1 MWQSYV
7 SYQLRKTL
15 YLSIVLLVRKE
26 RKKQWMCYCSMM
38 IGGNYRIKLINK
50 IVELSNN
57 ITVVRSNKLTR
68 RQFPMF
74 PQILIPSLPPKS
86 LNDQSSSQDSASSG
100 FRSGAWTRSFE
111 IPSVL
116 NRARLIE
123 ASPLIG
129 MMTSKSSLLQE
140 IFSRRVNYIL
150 SFAYWCLLSCG
161 NSGTVYCF
169 TSDDLILFCL
179 FPLWV
184 FVFEFHLICFGKT
197 WASLIWRWIN

>member
-1 MWQSYV
+1 
-7 SYQLRKTL
+7 
-15 YLSIVLLVRKE
+15 
-26 RKKQWMCYCSMM
+26 MCFCSMM

-57 ITVVRSNKLTR
+57 ITVVRSNCFANHLTSSKAPISDVSPNPN
-68 RQFPMF
+68 F
-74 PQILIPSLPPKS
+74 LSPPKS

-150 SFAYWCLLSCG
+150 SFAYLAAGIQALFIVLPLMIWFCFAFSLFGFLCSNFIWFALEKLGLL
-161 NSGTVYCF
+161 
-169 TSDDLILFCL
+169 
-179 FPLWV
+179 W
-184 FVFEFHLICFGKT
+184 FGDK
-197 WASLIWRWIN
+197 